1 MKQAHL
7 IIVLLLGLTASF
19 SASAQCVHQEG
30 KLYYILP
37 KVQTFPGGEEALLK
51 FLSENFTW
59 PSIDK
64 DKSVEGLIEV
74 ELSLTPEGKILA
86 PRITRPLYE
95 VSEPMTRED
104 YEASEAA
111 KECSYEQY
119 LTGKAHEAMVA
130 KAFHDEAL
138 RVVSLL
144 PDFSPGEIS
153 VNVKIPLRI
162 QGNSNN
168 TN

>member
-1 MKQAHL
+1 MKRTHL
-7 IIVLLLGLTASF
+7 IIVLLLGLAASF
-19 SASAQCVHQEG
+19 SASAQCVHQDG
-30 KLYYILP
+30 KLYYVPP

-51 FLSENFTW
+51 FISENFTW
-59 PSIDK
+59 PSIDE
-64 DKSVEGLIEV
+64 DKSTEGSIEV
-74 ELSLTPEGKILA
+74 EFSLTPEGKILA

-104 YEASEAA
+104 YEVNDAA

-119 LTGKAHEAMVA
+119 LAGKEHEAMVA

-153 VNVKIPLRI
+153 INIRIPLRF
-162 QGNSNN
+162 QGHSNK

>member
-1 MKQAHL
+1 MKRTHL
-7 IIVLLLGLTASF
+7 IIVLLLGLAASF
-19 SASAQCVHQEG
+19 SASAQCVHQDG
-30 KLYYILP
+30 KLYYVPP

-51 FLSENFTW
+51 FISENFTW
-59 PSIDK
+59 PSIDE
-64 DKSVEGLIEV
+64 DKSTEGSIEV
-74 ELSLTPEGKILA
+74 EFSLTPEGKVFA

-104 YEASEAA
+104 YEVNDAA

-119 LTGKAHEAMVA
+119 LAGKEHEAMVA
-130 KAFHDEAL
+130 KAFHDEVI

-144 PDFSPGEIS
+144 PDFSSGEIS
-153 VNVKIPLRI
+153 INIRIPLRF
-162 QGNSNN
+162 QGHSNK